1 MTRLASSS
9 RNLHR
14 KFIAAVIATAMA
26 ITGFSAAPARAD
38 SDDIAKFI
46 AGAAIL
52 GIIGAAIND
61 SKKDRRR
68 PPHVE
73 PLPGPKPLPPRVRR
87 YDLPAQCLTS
97 IRVRG
102 KDRNLLG
109 MRCLRRNYDYVREL
123 PNRCYA
129 EFDNRN
135 QSRRGYRPGCLRKHG
150 YRLVRR

>member
-1 MTRLASSS
+1 MTRLASST

-14 KFIAAVIATAMA
+14 KFIAAVIATALV

-61 SKKDRRR
+61 HKKDRHR
-68 PPHVE
+68 PPHVD
-73 PLPGPKPLPPRVRR
+73 PTPAPKPLPPRVRR

-97 IRVRG
+97 IRVHG
-102 KDRNLLG
+102 KERNLLG
-109 MRCLRRNYDYVREL
+109 MHCLRRNYTHVNTL
-123 PNRCYA
+123 PNRCYR
-129 EFDNRN
+129 EFDNRT
-135 QSRRGYRPGCLRKHG
+135 QSRRGYRPACLRQYG
-150 YRLVRR
+150 YRLVRL